1 MLSEKVDGSI
11 KDTNSVVEEM
21 RGKIEK
27 LSEERDRA
35 GEVIE
40 NLRKETLAAKQEIQ
54 KKVNEMTQV
63 TNMKKMIQDKNAKI
77 TQLRERLS
85 KYEVDD
91 SEEV

>member
-1 MLSEKVDGSI
+1 
-11 KDTNSVVEEM
+11 
-21 RGKIEK
+21 
-27 LSEERDRA
+27 
-35 GEVIE
+35 VIE